1 MSEAVL
7 SLGSNLG
14 NRGYNISMAVKAI
27 KNIKGV
33 EIVDI
38 SKMYE
43 TEPFEVDEEQPKY
56 LNCCVKVRTKLQAH
70 VLLGMSLGIEA
81 AMGRERKRKN
91 EPRAIDIDLILY
103 DTRLYN
109 TKELT
114 LPHPRTLDRAFV
126 LVPLKDI
133 YPDCK
138 TPSFDFSDSLDH
150 LDTSTVRAM

>member
-7 SLGSNLG
+7 CLGSNLG

-27 KNIKGV
+27 KNMKGV
-33 EIVDI
+33 EVVDI

-43 TEPFEVDEEQPKY
+43 TEPFEVEEEQPNY
-56 LNCCVKVRTKLQAH
+56 LNCCVKVKTKLQAH
-70 VLLGMSLGIEA
+70 VLLGMALGIES
-81 AMGRERKRKN
+81 AMGRKRKRKN

-114 LPHPRTLDRAFV
+114 LPHPKTLDRAFV

-138 TPSFDFSDSLDH
+138 TPSFDFSDSLSH
-150 LDTSTVRAM
+150 LDTSTVRPM